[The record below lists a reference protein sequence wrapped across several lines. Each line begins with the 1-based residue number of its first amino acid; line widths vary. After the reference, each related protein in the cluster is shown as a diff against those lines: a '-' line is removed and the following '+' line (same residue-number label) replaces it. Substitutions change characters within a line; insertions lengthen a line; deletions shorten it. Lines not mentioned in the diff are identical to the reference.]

1 MVLDVQP
8 VTSCFM
14 LWFSTSCL
22 PSLILPCLVY
32 FSHCGS
38 LTVCCF
44 VIPLSVFVPA
54 FSKPLV
60 FFLNI
65 CFVDFC
71 LFTDDTSSAVTSLVL
86 VPFYFFSF
94 VRKSHLVEEVVRE
107 SRHPTRRTHVFH
119 GLVPSRHV
127 VVTDGGGRH
136 DVSIAVIVTFV
147 AGGRLNHHRGDR
159 HVFL

>member
-1 MVLDVQP
+1 MEP

-54 FSKPLV
+54 FSKALI
-60 FFLNI
+60 FLKYLWI
-65 CFVDFC
+65 LACLWMTPHQLSPFC
-71 LFTDDTSSAVTSLVL
+71 
-86 VPFYFFSF
+86 FFSS

-159 HVFL
+159 HVFLSRTNSSESCR